1 MSHWVYCKWRGV
13 GALPRGITPPI
24 FLERGTRMT
33 NAEIVEIKNAQRAA
47 QDLLDASATS
57 PTGIA
62 VEQRVLAAQILAGLK

>member
-1 MSHWVYCKWRGV
+1 
-13 GALPRGITPPI
+13 
-24 FLERGTRMT
+24 MT